1 MKELPKRKP
10 TRLQGFDYNS
20 GGAYFLTLCTKDRK
34 PLLST
39 IVGRDVLDA
48 PQVQLTNYGVV
59 AERQIRQMNEI
70 YEHISVEGFAI
81 MPDHIHI
88 LLVVQNGASGTSRPT
103 EKDENVMGGASRTSR
118 PTKQHSAVSRV
129 VSTFKR
135 FCNKQYG
142 ENVWQ
147 DHFND
152 HIIRNQEDF
161 DKHWQDID
169 ENPLKWRLD
178 DLYIREHPPT
188 NQQLERKQKCV

>member
-10 TRLQGFDYNS
+10 TRLQGIDYNS

-103 EKDENVMGGASRTSR
+103 
-118 PTKQHSAVSRV
+118 KQHATVSRF

-152 HIIRNQEDF
+152 HIIRDQEDF
-161 DKHWQDID
+161 DKHWQYID
-169 ENPLKWRLD
+169 ENPLRWWLIK
-178 DLYIREHPPT
+178 T
-188 NQQLERKQKCV
+188 

>member
-1 MKELPKRKP
+1 MTTLPKRKP
-10 TRLQGFDYNS
+10 TRLQEFDYNS
-20 GGAYFLTLCTKDRK
+20 GGAYFLTVCVKDRQ

-48 PQVQLTNYGVV
+48 PQTRLTNYGVV
-59 AERQIRQMNEI
+59 AERQIRQMNEM
-70 YEHISVEGFAI
+70 YEHISVEGYAI

-103 EKDENVMGGASRTSR
+103 
-118 PTKQHSAVSRV
+118 KQHAAVSRF

-142 ENVWQ
+142 QNIWQ
-147 DHFND
+147 ASFND

-161 DKHWQDID
+161 DKHWQYI
-169 ENPLKWRLD
+169 ENNPVAFV
-178 DLYIREHPPT
+178 
-188 NQQLERKQKCV
+188 LES

>member
-1 MKELPKRKP
+1 MTALPKRKH
-10 TRLQGFDYNS
+10 TRLQEFDYNS
-20 GGAYFLTLCTKDRK
+20 GGAYFLTVCVKDRQ

-88 LLVVQNGASGTSRPT
+88 LLRLEENPDGFCGTSRTP
-103 EKDENVMGGASRTSR
+103 S
-118 PTKQHSAVSRV
+118 PTKQNATVSRF

-142 ENVWQ
+142 ENIWQ
-147 DHFND
+147 ASFND
-152 HIIRNQEDF
+152 HIIRDQEDF
-161 DKHWQDID
+161 DEHWQYID
-169 ENPLKWRLD
+169 ENPLRWWLIK
-178 DLYIREHPPT
+178 T
-188 NQQLERKQKCV
+188 